1 MEKAALRKRL
11 LELELEKAEREQKA
25 QKAQKTKQPS
35 AILAPACRFFRSG
48 GCANGKDCRF
58 SHVLPSVTHTSA
70 TPLCSEV
77 LLSDF
82 VRLYENWPQGH
93 GADRISAA
101 EAATSGTV
109 RHDLLVE
116 ADHVGRI
123 IGKEGKTMRGI
134 CESTGCE
141 VFVFDKDG
149 APPDTVAHLRLVSL
163 VGLPMAVCNAN
174 KAVSDAISDAIRRDA
189 IRPHHGAGQ
198 PRPDQ
203 REDFPYAC
211 ASCGFTRRR
220 SAFTLYEQGLGA
232 AARCRQC
239 TDPASLCTC
248 AGCSAA
254 RPYYLFGTSQFAM
267 EGGPKPKSKEALKP
281 GALCKV
287 CAAAAHEMR
296 LHSLCGAATQPCALC
311 GEQKEAKAFSK
322 EQRGHGVAAV
332 CDACERRN
340 PSSNSYG
347 RTGGYALGDGCPI
360 EYVCPTCGC
369 GEARRAPMLKHL
381 RMCSP
386 KLIPKKPKGLPF
398 HPWAHLKVVGWHLT
412 RSAAVRALSD
422 VAPPRVHTRALST
435 PCDPCRSAGHRLHP
449 ARLRM
454 GRQIGRGRCEGL
466 ARAPPA
472 P

>member
-70 TPLCSEV
+70 TPMCSEV

-93 GADRISAA
+93 GAERIAAA

-116 ADHVGRI
+116 EGHVGHI
-123 IGKEGKTMRGI
+123 IGREGKTMRGI

-141 VFVFDKDG
+141 IFVFDQEG
-149 APPDTVAHLRLVSL
+149 APPDTVRHLRLVSL

-174 KAVSDAISDAIRRDA
+174 KAVSDAIA
-189 IRPHHGAGQ
+189 PWLPNQH
-198 PRPDQ
+198 
-203 REDFPYAC
+203 EDLPYAC
-211 ASCGFTRRR
+211 ASCGSTRRR
-220 SAFTLYEQGLGA
+220 GAFTLYEQGLGA
-232 AARCRQC
+232 AARCRGC
-239 TDPASLCTC
+239 IDPASLCTC
-248 AGCSAA
+248 ARCGEAK
-254 RPYYLFGTSQFAM
+254 PYYLFGTNQFAT
-267 EGGPKPKSKEALKP
+267 ERGPKILSKSKEALKP

-287 CAAAAHEMR
+287 CAVAAHAEAQAEAQAR
-296 LHSLCGAATQPCALC
+296 GYAGGTGHELLCAIQACALC
-311 GEQKEAKAFSK
+311 GEQKKAKAFSK
-322 EQRGHGVAAV
+322 EQRGRGAAAV

-340 PSSNSYG
+340 PSSNYG
-347 RTGGYALGDGCPI
+347 DVRSAVGDGCPI

-369 GEARRAPMLKHL
+369 GEARRSPMIKHL
-381 RMCSP
+381 QRCSP
-386 KLIPKKPKGLPF
+386 KLVPKPKGP
-398 HPWAHLKVVGWHLT
+398 PNGWAHLKVVGWHLT
-412 RSAAVRALSD
+412 RSAAVRAPSD
-422 VAPPRVHTRALST
+422 VAPPRVHASALSI
-435 PCDPCRSAGHRLHP
+435 PCNPCRSAGHRLHP

-466 ARAPPA
+466 ARAPP
-472 P
+472 PP